1 MPEPHPATRHAL
13 ARAIGVYSIEI
24 ATIAVAGWMAFLL
37 RLDFNI
43 PPYYRATLIFA
54 LIVWVPIKLASFAAL
69 GLDRRWARY
78 ISMADLIRL
87 TLSNLIGTT
96 VSMFILL
103 AESSGV
109 PRTVYAIDLLVCT
122 ALTVG
127 SRVSVRLATESLRAR
142 SQSGHRKRTIIYG
155 AGDAGAALLRE
166 LRQNT
171 ALPYDVCGFVDDNPR
186 KFGLVLNG
194 AKVLGDGDSLG
205 NIARKHGA
213 DFVLIAIP
221 AATGAQMKRILEK
234 CTAAGI
240 PYKTI
245 PGLAEVIEEGGLAR
259 QIRDVAVE
267 DLLGRNPVLLEQD
280 RISAKL
286 QGQVVLVTGA
296 AGSIGSE
303 ICRQLARFRP
313 AAIVGFE
320 IAESPIFNLQQEF
333 RRSFPEVNFHAE
345 IGSIQKPGR
354 LTEVFERYGPSV
366 VYHAAAYKHVPLMES
381 HIFEAIENNIFGT
394 LNVVEAARKQG
405 IAEFVMISSD
415 KAVRP
420 TNVMGATK
428 RIAELLVR
436 SLQPAGGR
444 YVSVRFGNV
453 LGSNGSVVPIFKE
466 QIARGGPVTVTHP
479 DMRRYFMTIPEAC
492 QLVLQASTMG
502 KGGEI
507 FVLDMGEPVRI
518 VDLARNLILL
528 SGLRP
533 EHDIQ
538 IEFSGIRPG
547 EKLFEEISV
556 EDEGLLPTHH
566 QKIRVF
572 AGAIK
577 PWEQIGMQLGSLRK
591 CCHSYDLDE
600 SIAML
605 TQLVPDYVPS
615 AGLSRDSARNGVK
628 AAAARAF
635 EAV

>member
-1 MPEPHPATRHAL
+1 LPDPESRINPGL
-13 ARAIGVYSIEI
+13 VRAIGVYSIEI
-24 ATIAVAGWMAFLL
+24 AMIYVAAWLAFLL
-37 RLDFNI
+37 RFDFNI
-43 PPYYRATLIFA
+43 PAYYRGTLIFA
-54 LIVWVPIKLASFAAL
+54 LMVWVPVKLGSFKAL
-69 GLDRRWARY
+69 GLDQRWARY
-78 ISMADLIRL
+78 ISMPDLVRL
-87 TLSNLIGTT
+87 SLSNLIGTL
-96 VSMFILL
+96 VSMAILL
-103 AESSGV
+103 AERSNV
-109 PRTVYAIDLLVCT
+109 PRTVYAIDLLVCIV
-122 ALTVG
+122 LTVG
-127 SRVSVRLATESLRAR
+127 SRVGVRLASESMRAR
-142 SQSGHRKRTIIYG
+142 SQPGNRKRTIIYG
-155 AGDAGAALLRE
+155 AGDAGAALLRD

-186 KFGLVLNG
+186 KLGLVLNG
-194 AKVLGDGDSLG
+194 VKVLGDGDSLDHV
-205 NIARKHGA
+205 ARKHGA
-213 DFVLIAIP
+213 DLVLIAIP
-221 AATGAQMKRILEK
+221 AATGPQMKQILEK

-245 PGLAEVIEEGGLAR
+245 PGLAEMIEENGLAR

-267 DLLGRNPVLLEQD
+267 DLLGRVPVRLEQD
-280 RISAKL
+280 RISAKI

-303 ICRQLARFRP
+303 ICRQVARFRP

-320 IAESPIFNLQQEF
+320 IAESPIFNLQLEF
-333 RRSFPEVNFHAE
+333 ARTFPGVSFHAE
-345 IGSIQKPGR
+345 IGSIQKPAR
-354 LTEVFERYGPSV
+354 LAEVFGRYRPSV

-381 HIFEAIENNIFGT
+381 HIFEAIENNVFGT
-394 LNVVEAARKQG
+394 LNVVEAARRHG

-415 KAVRP
+415 KAVCP

-436 SLQPAGGR
+436 SLQPADGR

-479 DMRRYFMTIPEAC
+479 EMRRYFMTIPEAC

-533 EHDIQ
+533 EHDIR

-547 EKLFEEISV
+547 EKLFEELSV
-556 EDEGLLPTHH
+556 EDEGLLATHH

-572 AGAIK
+572 AGEMK
-577 PWEQIGMQLGSLRK
+577 PWEQIGSQLEGLRK
-591 CCHSYDLDE
+591 CCDGSDVEE
-600 SIAML
+600 SVTILREM
-605 TQLVPDYVPS
+605 VPDYVPS
-615 AGLSRDSARNGVK
+615 ADLSRQVG
-628 AAAARAF
+628 AARAF
-635 EAV
+635 EPV